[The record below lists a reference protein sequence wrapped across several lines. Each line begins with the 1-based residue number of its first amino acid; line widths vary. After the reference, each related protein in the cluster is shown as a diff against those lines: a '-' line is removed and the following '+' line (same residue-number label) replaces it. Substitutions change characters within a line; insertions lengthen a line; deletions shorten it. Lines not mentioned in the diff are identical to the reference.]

1 MDKINTT
8 FKKWFEGKAVH
19 ISSVVYN
26 TGKKKI
32 KYFDWENVSVLNTKK
47 IKEEQNKI
55 GETVVREIVVTW
67 KKVFEDKIIEYENPS
82 AYCSNE
88 IHDFKSIMQLDEKL
102 KVLIEIY
109 NPSMVFLNHKEL
121 KFDDETLYEIRTQVH
136 DVLILKKK
144 KDYSFIHSPN
154 FPFVVEGKIPSQLY
168 AEACYEYYLW
178 LLEYKNKFERASRLV
193 DVFSGNDPKYKL
205 VKDALVELNITAELS
220 DYQISGFVNASIESN
235 VLPRKKAVD
244 LLKLIYKEINKEV
257 PDGLRVRTGTSG
269 YNDIYRKTI
278 EFYPKTSYSGNY

>member
-1 MDKINTT
+1 VHQKKLKLSGNKMDKINTT

-88 IHDFKSIMQLDEKL
+88 IHDFKTIMQLDEKL

-121 KFDDETLYEIRTQVH
+121 KFDDETLYEISEIKDNINRQ
-136 DVLILKKK
+136 ILRAIKETAI
-144 KDYSFIHSPN
+144 DCTLYNVNPN
-154 FPFVVEGKIPSQLY
+154 PEEPLVCYGFGKVISNQ
-168 AEACYEYYLW
+168 
-178 LLEYKNKFERASRLV
+178 
-193 DVFSGNDPKYKL
+193 FS
-205 VKDALVELNITAELS
+205 S
-220 DYQISGFVNASIESN
+220 
-235 VLPRKKAVD
+235 
-244 LLKLIYKEINKEV
+244 
-257 PDGLRVRTGTSG
+257 
-269 YNDIYRKTI
+269 
-278 EFYPKTSYSGNY
+278 